1 MKRFTGFL
9 LALLC
14 ITSCHWFG
22 PEQKD
27 RHALLIYF
35 SGNNSLSSYGVEDL
49 QNLSSSYMPSIRD
62 KEQFVL
68 VYRHFTDQTP
78 TLSRYYRDRRGQTVE
93 EVIKTYPFNTN
104 SASAA
109 TLQAVIADAEEAC
122 PAEHH
127 GLILWSHATGF
138 LPAGYFN
145 NPRES
150 AKGEPAA
157 PLEADPYAWMV
168 KSGEGTSKSFAE
180 DHGEEMELAD
190 LRQALSRFHYD
201 YVIFDCCL
209 MSNIEVAYE
218 LRNCCDY
225 LLMSPTEI
233 LADGL
238 PYGEIIEPL
247 TTLQPEKALRDIGER
262 YMAYYRSFSGSFRS
276 ATITLV
282 RTDRLEALA
291 AACKPVFQ
299 EHTSEIMTLDRSGVQ
314 PYFRY
319 RKHWFYDFDDF
330 VSQVAGE
337 DQYLR
342 FRSALDAAVIYKD
355 ATEQFLDIDIKK
367 YSGLSIYI
375 PRPEY
380 TVLNNYYKTL
390 AWNMATVLIP

>member
-1 MKRFTGFL
+1 MKRILGFL

-14 ITSCHWFG
+14 VTSCHWFE

-35 SGNNSLSSYGVEDL
+35 SGNNSLASYGEDDF

-78 TLSRYYRDRRGQTVE
+78 TLSRFYRDRRGQTVE
-93 EVIKTYPFNTN
+93 EVIRTYPFDTN

-109 TLQAVIADAEEAC
+109 TLQTVIDDAENAC

-127 GLILWSHATGF
+127 GLILWSHASGF
-138 LPAGYFN
+138 LPVGYFN

-150 AKGEPAA
+150 ARGELFTPG
-157 PLEADPYAWMV
+157 ESDPYAWMV
-168 KSGEGTSKSFAE
+168 KSGEDVSKSFAE
-180 DHGEEMELAD
+180 DHGSEMDLAD
-190 LRQALSRFHYD
+190 LRQVLSRFHYD

-238 PYGEIIEPL
+238 PYSEIIEPL
-247 TTLQPEKALRDIGER
+247 TTLQPEAALRDIGQR
-262 YMAYYRSFSGSFRS
+262 YMAYYRSFSGAFRS

-282 RTDRLEALA
+282 RTDKLNALA
-291 AACKPVFQ
+291 EACKPIFQ
-299 EHTSEIMTLDRSGVQ
+299 EHTSEIMTLNRSGVQ
-314 PYFRY
+314 PYFRFN
-319 RKHWFYDFDDF
+319 KHWFYDLDDF
-330 VSQVAGE
+330 VGQVAGSG
-337 DQYLR
+337 QYDNFKR
-342 FRSALDAAVIYKD
+342 ALDAAVPYKD
-355 ATEQFLDIDIKK
+355 ATEHFLDIDIKK

-375 PRPEY
+375 PRP
-380 TVLNNYYKTL
+380 
-390 AWNMATVLIP
+390 